1 MKLHSLLGIGLVVLA
16 SGSGV
21 AAAEDASSP
30 VPEPEFVTREYIAI
44 DASEADFTTHAE
56 AAAGGAPCRLIYLNN
71 CKNEPNA
78 RCTVRAGFESSINDT
93 SSIISGT
100 RNLSAFA
107 YSDQVWDEVVQ
118 CVRDTFAPFDIDITD
133 EDPGNQCHW
142 EDIVAGTPQ
151 EAGFPNGVGGV
162 SPWDPVNCSII
173 DNSIT
178 YTFANIY
185 GPDVPAIC
193 WTAAQ
198 EVAHSFG
205 LDHEYLQN
213 DPMTYLQG
221 STLPGGFKRFQNQTA
236 QCGEFSPR
244 QCECSS
250 TQNSYAMI
258 TDIFGA
264 AAPSPPVITITEP
277 GNGENVSPGFVVR
290 VEIEDNNGI
299 ASASL
304 IVNDTTV
311 QTVTT
316 PPYIFNAPTGLEDG
330 SHRVQVTA
338 LDSQGTSGASAIH
351 TVVIGPPCE
360 TPGDCAEQGPD
371 LTCVG
376 GRCVPGE
383 GADGGLGDDC
393 QEDSECLSGQCEHST
408 DDGSHCVESCELGSS
423 DCPSGFQCIGS
434 GFCWPGD
441 DGGGIFG
448 CQTGEGST
456 PTLPILIGL
465 GLGAMFLRR
474 RRIA

>member
-1 MKLHSLLGIGLVVLA
+1 MKLHSSLGIGIVLLA
-16 SGSGV
+16 AVTGS
-21 AAAEDASSP
+21 ALAEDNSTP
-30 VPEPEFVTREYIAI
+30 VPEVEAPERLRIAI
-44 DASEADFTTHAE
+44 DSTQADIMPQEE

-71 CKNEPNA
+71 CNDEPNG
-78 RCTVRAGFESSINDT
+78 RCTVRSGFESSINNT

-100 RNLSAFA
+100 RNISNFE
-107 YSDQVWDEVVQ
+107 YDEIWDEVVQ

-142 EDIVAGTPQ
+142 ENIVAGTPQ
-151 EAGFPNGVGGV
+151 EAGFSNGVGGV
-162 SPWDPVNCSII
+162 SPWTCGVIN
-173 DNSIT
+173 NSIT
-178 YTFANIY
+178 YTFSNIY

-193 WTAAQ
+193 WTVAQ
-198 EVAHSFG
+198 EVAHSWA
-205 LDHEYLQN
+205 LEHEVLQN

-221 STLPGGFKRFQNQTA
+221 STLPGGFKRFQDQVA
-236 QCGEFSPR
+236 SCGEFQPR
-244 QCECSS
+244 ACDCGGN
-250 TQNSYAMI
+250 TQNSYQMI
-258 TDIFGA
+258 LDLFGA
-264 AAPSPPVITITEP
+264 AAPSPPEITITEP
-277 GNGENVSPGFVVR
+277 GNGDNVAPGFVVR

-304 IVNDTTV
+304 IVNDAV
-311 QTVTT
+311 IDTVTT
-316 PPYIFNAPTGLEDG
+316 PPFVFNAPTGLEDG
-330 SHRVQVTA
+330 SHRVQVSAIDT
-338 LDSQGTSGASAIH
+338 QGTSGTSPVH

-393 QEDSECLSGQCEHST
+393 EEDSECLSGQCEHST

-441 DGGGIFG
+441 GGGGIFG

-474 RRIA
+474 RRA